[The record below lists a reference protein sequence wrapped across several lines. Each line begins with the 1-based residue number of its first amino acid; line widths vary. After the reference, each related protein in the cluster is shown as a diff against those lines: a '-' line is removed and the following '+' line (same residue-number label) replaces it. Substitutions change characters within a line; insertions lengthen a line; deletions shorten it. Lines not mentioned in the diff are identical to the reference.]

1 MLRFLVLFTLLSLVL
16 SQRINQSYST
26 VRDRRFL
33 QVPSILSQSA
43 VTRNDFR
50 FDKVGECPR
59 SALKRPC
66 FNELWFTFCFSD
78 YDCLGHQ
85 KCCMYGCGRE
95 RRCMEAINVPHG
107 CKYNGIKYEE
117 TSVFPSKDGC
127 NECVCDRGQV
137 QCTQRKCLSCL
148 YNGIWYTPQYNF
160 RAADDC
166 NICRCLPTGK
176 VECTQETCKRK
187 DCAYNGQRYIVGQ
200 TFPKGD
206 NCNTCFCH
214 NKGIRCSEISCD
226 RKRCDLPLE
235 RGSCRARLPRWYYN
249 VKLGKCEMFE
259 YSGCEGNNN
268 NFLTLK
274 DCVEQ
279 CEF

>member
-1 MLRFLVLFTLLSLVL
+1 MLRFCVFYALFSLVL
-16 SQRINQSYST
+16 SQRINRSYST
-26 VRDRRFL
+26 ISGLRFL
-33 QVPSILSQSA
+33 QVPSLLSQSA

-59 SALKRPC
+59 SALQRPC
-66 FNELWFTFCFSD
+66 INELWFTFCFSD

-85 KCCMYGCGRE
+85 KCCLYGCGRE

-137 QCTQRKCLSCL
+137 QCTKRKCLSCL

-187 DCAYNGQRYIVGQ
+187 G
-200 TFPKGD
+200 
-206 NCNTCFCH
+206 
-214 NKGIRCSEISCD
+214 
-226 RKRCDLPLE
+226 KRCDLPLE

-259 YSGCEGNNN
+259 YSGCDGNSN